1 MLKLII
7 FLVYYSPPWAHP
19 FFISEKKKSQIWKD
33 PCFGHVVLFK
43 WSLFSNPI
51 SCLYMPLKSYTLSHL
66 KWITALIS
74 PLIILLLVKSDMQ
87 KIIITNLQE
96 IFIKSKLNIV
106 HKYRP
111 RVLFRNIFMASS
123 TILQTF
129 AETFA
134 RVQTRVYRDTVI
146 PVTDTIEYNKSFKP
160 LAHTSITFSSP
171 RLSVKFIVV
180 RFMSTLYYSLVWC
193 LSADSKSGKSWGFFF
208 PFTFFSSP
216 AFKSQQ
222 QK

>member
-1 MLKLII
+1 M
-7 FLVYYSPPWAHP
+7 
-19 FFISEKKKSQIWKD
+19 
-33 PCFGHVVLFK
+33 
-43 WSLFSNPI
+43 
-51 SCLYMPLKSYTLSHL
+51 
-66 KWITALIS
+66 
-74 PLIILLLVKSDMQ
+74 
-87 KIIITNLQE
+87 IITNLQE
-96 IFIKSKLNIV
+96 IFIKNNLNIV

-111 RVLFRNIFMASS
+111 RVLFRNIFMASP

-129 AETFA
+129 AETFV
-134 RVQTRVYRDTVI
+134 RVQTRVYRDTVF

-160 LAHTSITFSSP
+160 LAHTSITFSSL

-193 LSADSKSGKSWGFFF
+193 LSADSKSGKSCCFF
-208 PFTFFSSP
+208 PFIFFSSP